1 MPTKLLR
8 VFGRVQGVGFRAS
21 TFYAAVNHRITG
33 WVRNRRDGSVEI
45 MANGTAADV
54 DAFIAWAHK
63 GPSMA
68 QVENVEVSEG
78 AGEFADFRI
87 SDTL

>member
-1 MPTKLLR
+1 LNTKILR
-8 VFGRVQGVGFRAS
+8 VFGKVQGVGFRAS
-21 TFYAAVNHRITG
+21 TFYAAQNHRIKG

-45 MANGTAADV
+45 MAQGAAGDV
-54 DAFIAWAHK
+54 EAFIAWARQ

-68 QVENVEVSEG
+68 HVDSVDVSDG
-78 AGEFADFRI
+78 AGTFDDFRI